1 MSIVHPLNWE
11 PEKGATCGLMLG
23 SARRKTVGC
32 ENAENIL
39 RIAGL
44 VPAAPGIRWLAPP
57 SVVSSNCPSDSL
69 SLCPS
74 ARSCCTIA
82 AERRLQDASWEKL
95 RALVWANTESLRRFL
110 EDSAAS
116 FTEVGWTKPDPAATT
131 EHKSAPVDTNRHSS
145 GTEQHLDMDEE
156 GRRRSE
162 RNRTRQTAAAGPPR
176 LPATVATGTGSTSVG
191 GSDDAT
197 TSQDGVAGQD
207 SERSDTDTVGQRIP
221 LAGPANV
228 PPTIQTGLY
237 GPTGDLSGLQT
248 IVQEAV
254 QAAVRGAVA
263 GMADLLRPATQHTH
277 DPRPPAE
284 SGKLVPVFNPVTNP
298 VQTVEHWIRKVDE
311 LSAIYSWTEI
321 QTACFALTKLEGI
334 AKTWYD
340 GLVSVQRSWLEWKLE
355 LKKAFPPVVNLQ
367 RRHQEMEARRKL
379 QNETVEQY
387 FHEKLSLARLCQLP
401 EDQIVD
407 YVITGI
413 SDEALVRS
421 LSVVK
426 FSTPE
431 DLLECLKRLDD
442 RLTAVGEASHRS
454 NAATS
459 SRAGK
464 SRSPSD
470 RNADGL
476 PKRRPP
482 FNSNG
487 EPRCFNCDEYG
498 HLSLNCSKPN
508 KREHCSECHRTGHKT
523 ADCRSSGR
531 GSVSVENHHIE
542 NKEKV
547 NAQNEKYFQDALV
560 DGKLVRAYVDLGSQC
575 VTLRKV
581 DADNLGISYN
591 QPSRGCKI
599 GGYGFGH
606 VLPCGITEASVTV
619 DQATARVPI
628 YVVPSEAQAIPL
640 LVGQPFTEQPHVTI
654 VRRRNTLRI
663 FEEQGSSTDDDERLR
678 KIQIPDLPPR
688 SLVLWA
694 KQSVV
699 IPPNYVGI
707 NHPTTKK
714 SAAGHVFVDAQL
726 QVQEGKERCLPACV
740 INVTEGGDTVL
751 PILNMSNSNADISK
765 GDAAARGSWCS
776 DMSKTAIKRRTTG
789 LLEPIKADDVRT
801 GPQLCPDLWSR
812 YHLTTEDGPI
822 VRAPFKT
829 RPIKER
835 YCYNCAGQSHFGHQ
849 CHMKKRGNPGTPY
862 IISYDDLHE
871 PHHQSRQSEGNWRAP
886 PNKQKG
892 GKGSRKRV
900 HSGDKSARRQAR
912 VRHHPN
918 TIQQH
923 RNSNSGYDNKPSVS
937 NGRGSRKKKKNKRS
951 HLQRKLDAT
960 F

>member
-1 MSIVHPLNWE
+1 MTPSSRHHPR
-11 PEKGATCGLMLG
+11 GAPFFLLG
-23 SARRKTVGC
+23 RRS
-32 ENAENIL
+32 NI
-39 RIAGL
+39 
-44 VPAAPGIRWLAPP
+44 
-57 SVVSSNCPSDSL
+57 S
-69 SLCPS
+69 
-74 ARSCCTIA
+74 
-82 AERRLQDASWEKL
+82 
-95 RALVWANTESLRRFL
+95 
-110 EDSAAS
+110 
-116 FTEVGWTKPDPAATT
+116 EVGWTKPDPAATT
-131 EHKSAPVDTNRHSS
+131 ERKSTSVATNRHSS
-145 GTEQHLDMDEE
+145 GTDQHLDMDEE

-162 RNRTRQTAAAGPPR
+162 RNRTRQTAAAGPRR
-176 LPATVATGTGSTSVG
+176 LPATVATGTGSTSLG

-254 QAAVRGAVA
+254 QAAVRGVVA
-263 GMADLLRPATQHTH
+263 GMADLLRPATQRTH

-379 QNETVEQY
+379 PNETVEQY

-442 RLTAVGEASHRS
+442 RLTAVGETSHRS
-454 NAATS
+454 DAATS

-464 SRSPSD
+464 NSSPSD
-470 RNADGL
+470 RNADRL

-498 HLSLNCSKPN
+498 HMSVNCSKPN

-523 ADCRSSGR
+523 TDCRSSGS
-531 GSVSVENHHIE
+531 GSVSAENHHIE
-542 NKEKV
+542 NKEQV

-581 DADNLGISYN
+581 DADNLGINYN

-599 GGYGFGH
+599 GGYGFGQ

-619 DQATARVPI
+619 DHATARVPI

-663 FEEQGSSTDDDERLR
+663 FEEQGSSTDDDERLQH
-678 KIQIPDLPPR
+678 IQVPDLPPR

-694 KQSVV
+694 KESVV
-699 IPPNYVGI
+699 IPSNCVGI
-707 NHPTTKK
+707 IFPTTKE

-726 QVQEGKERCLPACV
+726 QMQEGKEHCLPACV
-740 INVTEGGDTVL
+740 INVKEGGDTVL
-751 PILNMSNSNADISK
+751 PILNMSSSNVDISK
-765 GDAAARGSWCS
+765 GDVAARGSWCS
-776 DMSKTAIKRRTTG
+776 ETPETTFKRSATD
-789 LLEPIKADDVRT
+789 LLEPIKAEDVRT
-801 GPQLCPDLWSR
+801 GPQLCPDLWRR

-822 VRAPFKT
+822 CS
-829 RPIKER
+829 E
-835 YCYNCAGQSHFGHQ
+835 SHFAVS
-849 CHMKKRGNPGTPY
+849 CDSTFFCTSAVVTATPTEEEVRDRKAPAGKNR
-862 IISYDDLHE
+862 SFSDS
-871 PHHQSRQSEGNWRAP
+871 PTGAAKFSEGGRGEIQVGP
-886 PNKQKG
+886 TSFLTTTLTSLTIKVDSQKEIG
-892 GKGSRKRV
+892 EHHRTSRKEAIGKKTTKGTASPQYDSTAPKQQRRLRQQTFREQRQRLEKEEKEQEVELAAETRCDFLVRRADSTFLHVNSSRDRV
-900 HSGDKSARRQAR
+900 FIFGLDIASSAYIYGGFRSQTWPPTEIRHSLKG
-912 VRHHPN
+912 H
-918 TIQQH
+918 
-923 RNSNSGYDNKPSVS
+923 
-937 NGRGSRKKKKNKRS
+937 
-951 HLQRKLDAT
+951 
-960 F
+960 